1 MVVVE
6 YFLLFLVIRMASMN
20 VWNSSYDKFY
30 ESTRLSFEFSGD
42 ESRELAKLLVSSD
55 ENYYYGLAKGSVSS
69 TPNSIIFSMDSLL
82 NYRWSIYVQDEIDRD
97 LFFLSY
103 DDASIYYIQSANG
116 CTLVKQPT
124 SGSSIEFSKAFPST
138 IINCRMMTMSKNSN
152 YLYLSTTKFFT
163 IEIYQFDVNQIAII
177 NGI

>member
-1 MVVVE
+1 
-6 YFLLFLVIRMASMN
+6 MACMN
-20 VWNSSYDKFY
+20 MWNSSYDKFY
-30 ESTRLSFEFSGD
+30 ESVRLSFEFNGD
-42 ESRELAKLLVSSD
+42 ESRELAELLVSSD

-103 DDASIYYIQSANG
+103 DDTSIYYIQSANG

-124 SGSSIEFSKAFPST
+124 SGSSREYSKTFPST
-138 IINCRMMTMSKNSN
+138 TINCKMITMSKDSN
-152 YLYLSTTKFFT
+152 YLYLSTTGVFS
-163 IEIYQFDVNQIAII
+163 IEIYQFDVNQIAIN